1 MRLACFHIPL
11 FPLAARLRAEP
22 ELLSAA
28 VVITEG
34 SGSAAHVV
42 AASRR
47 ARKSGIRAGMSL
59 PQARAILPRLIARSR
74 DEVCERSAHEAL
86 LEVAESF
93 SPRVEDGGE
102 GVAYFD
108 LAGLERIWGQRGTRN
123 AECGSDEEAGSDDGL
138 RIEMRNED
146 QVAES
151 APSYSPLTSGP
162 PSPEPR
168 TPNPDPQSAIRN
180 PQSTVADRRPPSTPL
195 LPHSASRISRSHE
208 SRLAS
213 AALLAMERASLPG
226 RIGIASS
233 KLAARI
239 AAELPDTPVI
249 VPDGGE
255 RAFLAPLPLHRLCPA
270 MEIAAM
276 LGKLGISSIGAFAR
290 LPEGEI
296 ATRFGEEGRE
306 LHYAARGIDIS
317 PLIPHQP
324 PPVFEEG
331 MDLEWPLVELE
342 PFLFIANAALDR
354 LTERLA
360 SRGYACRILDL
371 TLRLEPEGFDTRS
384 IALPAPTRDVKTLLT
399 LTKLDIEKRPPGAP
413 VAALL
418 FTAHPDKPRRG
429 QLSLF
434 GPAEISPDRL
444 MATVARIGSIV
455 GPNRVGSPRAV
466 DDHRPESIAIVAF
479 DPPPPPRVRQKPKR
493 GRGLLVV
500 RTIRPPI
507 PLDVEVD
514 HEPPPGAIP
523 TSRTRLRSIRARED
537 TTMPNGR
544 KLSIEG
550 PVRVASGPWTLE
562 DGWWSESPAARDY
575 WDVEIAGGTYR
586 LFRERESGEWYV
598 DAGYD

>member
-1 MRLACFHIPL
+1 MRIACFHIPL

-22 ELLSAA
+22 ELMSEA

-42 AASRR
+42 AASKR
-47 ARKSGIRAGMSL
+47 ARRSGIRPGMSL

-108 LAGLERIWGQRGTRN
+108 LSGLEGIWSRLRN
-123 AECGSDEEAGSDDGL
+123 ADCGL
-138 RIEMRNED
+138 RNED
-146 QVAES
+146 RVAES
-151 APSYSPLTSGP
+151 APAYSTPTPHSEP
-162 PSPEPR
+162 RTPRPEPR
-168 TPNPDPQSAIRN
+168 TPNSIPQSAIRN
-180 PQSTVADRRPPSTPL
+180 PQFNPQ
-195 LPHSASRISRSHE
+195 SHE
-208 SRLAS
+208 PRLAS
-213 AALLAMERASLPG
+213 SALFAMERAGLPG
-226 RIGIASS
+226 RVGIASS

-249 VPDGGE
+249 VPPGSE
-255 RAFLAPLPLHRLCPA
+255 RAFLAPLPLHRLSPA
-270 MEIAAM
+270 MEIGAM
-276 LGKLGISSIGAFAR
+276 LDKLGISSIGAFAR

-306 LHYAARGIDIS
+306 LHYAARGIDVS
-317 PLIPHQP
+317 PLIPRQP

-342 PFLFIANAALDR
+342 PFLFAARGALDR
-354 LTERLA
+354 LTTRLE
-360 SRGYACRILDL
+360 SRGYACRVLDL
-371 TLRLEPEGFDTRS
+371 TLRLEPEGLDTRS

-413 VAALL
+413 VAAFL
-418 FTAHPDKPRRG
+418 FTAHPDEPRRG

-455 GPNRVGSPRAV
+455 GPDRVGSPRVV
-466 DDHRPESIAIVAF
+466 DDHRPGSIAIVSF
-479 DPPPPPRVRQKPKR
+479 DPPPPPRVRPRRAR

-507 PLDVEVD
+507 PLDVEAE
-514 HEPPPGAIP
+514 HEPPPGAVP
-523 TSRTRLRSIRARED
+523 TARMRLLSIRARED

-544 KLSIEG
+544 TLRVEG

-562 DGWWSESPAARDY
+562 DGWWSDSPAARDY
-575 WDVEIAGGTYR
+575 WDVEVPGGTYR
-586 LFRERESGEWYV
+586 VFRGRERGDWYL

>member
-22 ELLSAA
+22 ELLSEA

-47 ARKSGIRAGMSL
+47 ARRSGIRAGMSL

-86 LEVAESF
+86 LEIAESF

-102 GVAYFD
+102 GVAFFD
-108 LAGLERIWGQRGTRN
+108 LAGLEGIWG
-123 AECGSDEEAGSDDGL
+123 GL
-138 RIEMRNED
+138 RITDCELRID
-146 QVAES
+146 QVAET
-151 APSYSPLTSGP
+151 APDYSTLTPVGEDGESVSE
-162 PSPEPR
+162 PSSPR
-168 TPNPDPQSAIRN
+168 SSSPI
-180 PQSTVADRRPPSTPL
+180 ADRRPPSTNPQS
-195 LPHSASRISRSHE
+195 PAPSASHQSPNTSQSATRNPQFE

-213 AALLAMERASLPG
+213 AALLAMERATLPG

-239 AAELPDTPVI
+239 AAELPDTPTI
-249 VPDGGE
+249 VSDGGE
-255 RAFLAPLPLHRLCPA
+255 RTFLAPLPLPRLCPA

-276 LGKLGISSIGAFAR
+276 LDKLGISSIGAFAR

-296 ATRFGEEGRE
+296 ATRFGEEGRT
-306 LHYAARGIDIS
+306 LHYAARGIDVS
-317 PLIPHQP
+317 PLIPRQP

-342 PFLFIANAALDR
+342 PFLFVANAALDR
-354 LTERLA
+354 LMERLA

-371 TLRLEPEGFDTRS
+371 TLRLEPEGLDTRS
-384 IALPAPTRDVKTLLT
+384 IAMPAPTRDVKTLLT

-413 VAALL
+413 VAAFL

-434 GPAEISPDRL
+434 GPAEIPSDRL

-455 GPNRVGSPRAV
+455 GPERVGSPRTV
-466 DDHRPESIAIVAF
+466 NDHRPESIAIVSF
-479 DPPPPPRVRQKPKR
+479 DPPPPPRVRPVPKR

-507 PLDVEVD
+507 RLDVEVE

-523 TSRTRLRSIRARED
+523 TSRTRLVSIKAREE
-537 TTMPNGR
+537 TTLSNGR
-544 KLSIEG
+544 RLRVEG
-550 PVRVASGPWTLE
+550 LVRVASGPWTLE
-562 DGWWSESPAARDY
+562 DGWWSEEPAARDY
-575 WDVEIAGGTYR
+575 WDVELSGGTYR
-586 LFRERESGEWYV
+586 VFRERTGGEWWL